1 MPTIIDM
8 KGVWSAAHNT
18 QAEIHEVNRPAYQ
31 GAPKAEAKP
40 GTRKASEKQTAS
52 KAE

>member
-8 KGVWSAAHNT
+8 KGVWSAAKNT
-18 QAEIHEVNRPAYQ
+18 QAEIQEVNRPGYQ

-40 GTRKASEKQTAS
+40 VTRKASEKQTAS

>member
-1 MPTIIDM
+1 MPTIISI

-18 QAEIHEVNRPAYQ
+18 QAAVHEVNRPGYQ
-31 GAPKAEAKP
+31 GAPKADKP
-40 GTRKASEKQTAS
+40 VTRKASEKQTAS